1 MSDKR
6 PEGVWDPGQYLRYGG
21 HRLRPAIE
29 LLQRIELDT
38 APERCWDIGCG
49 AGEIAIAM
57 TQRWPAANVVGMD
70 ASAEMLTKGRASP
83 GGDKVDWQKSD
94 IDTWAPDAPA
104 DVIFSNAALH
114 WLGDHATLFPRLMGF
129 LKPGGV
135 LAVQMPL
142 SWGQTSHR
150 LLRDILATGAGGKG
164 YGDKALQEGVA
175 RKWVDDGAEYFDR
188 LRPYA
193 SKIDIWETHYLQE
206 LSGDDPVLE
215 WVKGSALRPVLTAL
229 GEAGAAAY
237 LAEYGAAL
245 RAAYPKRSDG
255 ATLFPF
261 GRLFI
266 VATRGAD

>member
-29 LLQRIELDT
+29 LFQRIDLD
-38 APERCWDIGCG
+38 APKVCYDLGCG

-57 TQRWPAANVVGMD
+57 TERWPDADVVGFD
-70 ASAEMLTKGRASP
+70 ASAEMLAKGKAAK
-83 GGDKVDWQKSD
+83 GGDKVAWVEGD
-94 IDTWAPDAPA
+94 IATWSAAPPA

-114 WLGDHATLFPRLMGF
+114 WVGGHASLFPKLMQS

-135 LAVQMPL
+135 FAAQMPL

-150 LLRDILATGAGGKG
+150 LLREILAGGNGGKG

-175 RKWVDDGAEYFDR
+175 RKWVDEPEEYFDR
-188 LRPYA
+188 LDPL
-193 SKIDIWETHYLQE
+193 SSHVDIWETHYLQE
-206 LSGDDPVLE
+206 LSGEDPVLE

-245 RAAYPKRSDG
+245 REAYPMRSNG
-255 ATLFPF
+255 RTLFPF
-261 GRLFI
+261 GRLFMI
-266 VATRGAD
+266 ATRAA

>member
-6 PEGVWDPGQYLRYGG
+6 PEGIWDPGQYLRYGG

-29 LLQRIELDT
+29 LLQRIDLD
-38 APERCWDIGCG
+38 APKRCWDIGCG

-57 TQRWPAANVVGMD
+57 TERWPNAQVIGLD
-70 ASAEMLTKGRASP
+70 ASAEMLE
-83 GGDKVDWQKSD
+83 KSKAADTAGKIEWRQAD
-94 IDTWAPDAPA
+94 IETWAPDEPA

-114 WLGDHATLFPRLMGF
+114 WVDGHETLFARLVQT
-129 LKPGGV
+129 LAPGGV
-135 LAVQMPL
+135 FAVQMPL

-150 LLRDILATGAGGKG
+150 LLREILAGGNGGKG
-164 YGDKALQEGVA
+164 YGTKELQDSVA
-175 RKWVDDGAEYFDR
+175 RKWVDEGEEYFDR
-188 LRPYA
+188 LTPF
-193 SKIDIWETHYLQE
+193 SSHVDIWETHYLQE

-229 GEAGAAAY
+229 GEDGAAAY

-245 RAAYPKRSDG
+245 REAYPKRADG
-255 ATLFPF
+255 QTLFPF

-266 VATRGAD
+266 VATRA

>member
-1 MSDKR
+1 MIDKR

-29 LLQRIELDT
+29 LFQRIDLD
-38 APERCWDIGCG
+38 APSLCYDIGCG

-57 TQRWPAANVVGMD
+57 TERWPDARVVGMD
-70 ASAEMLTKGRASP
+70 ASPEMLAKGRARD
-83 GGDKVDWQKSD
+83 GGDKVEWQEADILTWESD
-94 IDTWAPDAPA
+94 GPA

-114 WLGDHATLFPRLMGF
+114 WVAGHDKLFPRLMGF

-142 SWGQTSHR
+142 SYGQTSHK
-150 LLRDILATGAGGKG
+150 LLRDILAKGNGGKG
-164 YGDKALQEGVA
+164 YGTKELQEGVS
-175 RKWVDDGAEYFDR
+175 RKWVDEGYEYFDW
-188 LRPYA
+188 LTPHA
-193 SKIDIWETHYLQE
+193 SHVDIWETHYLQE
-206 LSGDDPVLE
+206 LNGDDPVLE

-229 GEAGAAAY
+229 GEEGAAQY

-245 RAAYPKRSDG
+245 REAYPKRPTG
-255 ATLFPF
+255 VTLFPF

-266 VATRGAD
+266 VATKA